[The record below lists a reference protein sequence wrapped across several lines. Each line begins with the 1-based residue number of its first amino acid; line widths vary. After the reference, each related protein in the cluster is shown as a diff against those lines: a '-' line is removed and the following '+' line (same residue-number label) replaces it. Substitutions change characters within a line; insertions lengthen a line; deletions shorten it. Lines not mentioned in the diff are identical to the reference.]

1 MQPVEISGRVKAH
14 VARLNRT
21 VENMDA
27 LAWMIGQYTG
37 MAYHD
42 PKKYPKKPEMTKN
55 KIGLPDEPED
65 EELMK
70 DKLTVFANVHNSI
83 EGVK

>member
-1 MQPVEISGRVKAH
+1 MQPAEISGRVKAH
-14 VARLNRT
+14 VARLNRNI
-21 VENMDA
+21 EDMDA

-42 PKKYPKKPEMTKN
+42 PNKYPKKPQMAKN

-65 EELMK
+65 EEIMK
-70 DKLTVFANVHNSI
+70 DKLTVFANVHNTI
-83 EGVK
+83 EGAR